1 MFVEKRQLIMKNAF
15 RALGALAL
23 LVALDGCYYYPAVP
37 VTAPQP
43 TVQQRFD
50 RSWSAAQGA
59 MVDQGLTITEQDRG
73 AGVIRGERGGVTITA
88 SVTTRADGSI
98 QVQFNSKEAAGADA
112 GLIHRISDSYER
124 RMGR

>member
-1 MFVEKRQLIMKNAF
+1 MTFIPRW
-15 RALGALAL
+15 
-23 LVALDGCYYYPAVP
+23 VAAAAVAAVLPACYYYPAVP
-37 VTAPQP
+37 VVAPAPQP
-43 TVQQRFD
+43 TLSQRYD

-59 MVDQGLTITEQDRG
+59 MVDNGLTITDQDRG

-88 SVTTRADGSI
+88 SVTTLADGRI

-112 GLIHRISDSYER
+112 GLIHRISESYER